1 MDLELS
7 DKVAVVTGA
16 SKGIG
21 LAVAKTLAE
30 EGARVVAGART
41 VDSLQAIDG
50 MTAVHADLG
59 APDGPEKLVRA
70 AVEGHGRVD
79 VLVNNVGGVRL
90 RTEGF
95 LAIDDAEFEWAL
107 RMNFFTTLRATRA
120 VLPGMLEQGGGAIV
134 NVASVNAFFEP
145 DGGTVDYGA
154 AKAAALNLAK
164 SLAQEYGGRGIR
176 VNSVSPGPVA
186 TDLWLGDHGVAATVA
201 GATGVDRET
210 AREQVVA
217 SIGGFATGAFTTP
230 EGVATLVAMLAS
242 PRTSNVTGA
251 NFVIDGGLIKTT

>member
-21 LAVAKTLAE
+21 LAVARTLAE

-41 VDSLQAIDG
+41 VDSLQGIDG
-50 MTAVHADLG
+50 VTAVQADLG
-59 APDGPEKLVRA
+59 APEGPEKLVRA
-70 AVEGHGRVD
+70 AVERHGRVD

-107 RMNFFTTLRATRA
+107 RMNFFTTLRAARA

-186 TDLWLGDHGVAATVA
+186 TDLWLGDDGVAATVA
-201 GATGVDRET
+201 EATGVDRET

-230 EGVATLVAMLAS
+230 EGVATLVALLAS

>member
-21 LAVAKTLAE
+21 LAVAKTLAG

-41 VDSLQAIDG
+41 VDSLQGIDG
-50 MTAVHADLG
+50 VTAVQADLG
-59 APDGPEKLVRA
+59 APDGPAKLVRA

-95 LAIDDAEFEWAL
+95 LAIGDAEFEWAL

-120 VLPGMLEQGGGAIV
+120 VLPGMLERGGGAIV

-145 DGGTVDYGA
+145 DGGTVEYGA

-164 SLAQEYGGRGIR
+164 SLAQEYGERGIR

-210 AREQVVA
+210 AREQWWRA
-217 SIGGFATGAFTTP
+217 SAGSPPAPSPPPKEWPRWSPCSPLRAQAT
-230 EGVATLVAMLAS
+230 
-242 PRTSNVTGA
+242 
-251 NFVIDGGLIKTT
+251 

>member
-1 MDLELS
+1 
-7 DKVAVVTGA
+7 
-16 SKGIG
+16 
-21 LAVAKTLAE
+21 LAVARTLAD

-41 VDSLQAIDG
+41 VDGLQSIDG
-50 MTAVHADLG
+50 VTAVQADLG

-70 AVEGHGRVD
+70 AVQRHGRVD

-134 NVASVNAFFEP
+134 SVASVNAFFEP

-186 TDLWLGDHGVAATVA
+186 TDLWLGDDGVAATVVE
-201 GATGVDRET
+201 ATGVDRET

-230 EGVATLVAMLAS
+230 EGVATLVALLAS